1 MAPPERVFSAVS
13 SMKQR
18 GDGLYQGHSIVTPSG
33 ARGHHACPPVG
44 CPAGLLEATWLLTA
58 AWSPLVFVP
67 TAFMLSEAAV
77 LDETFAECVEESY
90 LYTDAQPTTAGYP
103 RS

>member
-1 MAPPERVFSAVS
+1 VAPDS
-13 SMKQR
+13 
-18 GDGLYQGHSIVTPSG
+18 GLV
-33 ARGHHACPPVG
+33 
-44 CPAGLLEATWLLTA
+44 
-58 AWSPLVFVP
+58 PLIFVP

-77 LDETFAECVEESY
+77 LDETFAECAEESY